1 MLGNSEPISILMAED
16 DPNDR
21 LLTQEALSES
31 QAVVEI
37 DFVADGLELLQLL
50 RREGRYAERAGAPLP
65 GIILLDLNMPRMDG
79 REALQKL
86 KDDPALKSIPVVIMT
101 NSRDDEDISYTYQ
114 LGASAYVLKPRS
126 FDDLVKLMGELCR
139 YWFRLVELPPAVFP

>member
-1 MLGNSEPISILMAED
+1 MFGNSDPISILMAED

-50 RREGRYAERAGAPLP
+50 RCEGRYAERAGVPLP

-79 REALQKL
+79 REALTRL
-86 KDDPALKSIPVVIMT
+86 KTDPQLKHIPVVILT
-101 NSRDDEDISYTYQ
+101 NSKDDDDIMHAYE
-114 LGASAYVLKPRS
+114 LGASSYVLKPAG
-126 FDDLVKLMGELCR
+126 FHELVTLMDEICR
-139 YWFRLVELPPAVFP
+139 YWFRVVELPH

>member
-1 MLGNSEPISILMAED
+1 MFGNSDPINILMAED

-50 RREGRYAERAGAPLP
+50 RCEGRYAERAGTPLP

-79 REALQKL
+79 REALTRL
-86 KDDPALKSIPVVIMT
+86 KTDPQLKHIPVVILT
-101 NSRDDEDISYTYQ
+101 NSKDDDDITHAYE
-114 LGASAYVLKPRS
+114 LGASSYVLKPAG
-126 FDDLVKLMGELCR
+126 FHELVMLMDEICR
-139 YWFRLVELPPAVFP
+139 YWFRVVELPH